1 MRSSQLPSNIDARTP
16 LDEKEKDP
24 APGSPSGKGRRL
36 GLKLASIVRWLH
48 TYLSMFGMSALL
60 FFGLTGITL
69 NHPRLFFD
77 GIAKSVEAEGR
88 VDVDW
93 VKKGGPSSD
102 PGAEVKKLE
111 VVEHLRQSHGLR
123 GALASF
129 TTDEDECVVTFK
141 GPGYSADAFIRRS
154 DGGYRL
160 TEERQGVIAVLND
173 LHKGRDTGPVWSAVV
188 DISAA
193 LTALASVTGL
203 LLLFYIKRR
212 RALGLMTALAGAV
225 LLAAAFLLGV
235 R

>member
-1 MRSSQLPSNIDARTP
+1 
-16 LDEKEKDP
+16 
-24 APGSPSGKGRRL
+24 
-36 GLKLASIVRWLH
+36 
-48 TYLSMFGMSALL
+48 MFGMSALL

-77 GIAKSVEAEGR
+77 GIATSVEAEGR
-88 VDVDW
+88 VDLDW
-93 VKKGGPSSD
+93 VKRGGPASD
-102 PGAEVKKLE
+102 PGAGVKKLE

-141 GPGYSADAFIRRS
+141 GPGYSADAFIRRA
-154 DGGYRL
+154 DGSYRV
-160 TEERQGVIAVLND
+160 TEERQGVFAVLND

-212 RALGLMTALAGAV
+212 RALGLLTALAGAA
-225 LLAAAFLLGV
+225 LLGAAFLLGV
-235 R
+235 K